1 MIAVGADSFSD
12 ARRKALLLH
21 CLGQGGQDVFAN
33 LTVVSTD
40 GEKNIKSVYDV
51 AVLTLMSHFAERSN
65 VVAERHKFRM
75 RVQQVDERVDA
86 FVNSLQELALRCEFA
101 CPDCN
106 SPSIKNVMVRDQ
118 VVEGVSDKKIQERL
132 IIEGDLP
139 LDKCLQLARQ
149 IEDAKRD
156 ALKLRNSGASDYY
169 DGSVN
174 AVKFRQSLRPRQQK
188 SIEGKPLCFRCGST
202 DHLASSERCPAFGK
216 RCNACQRMNHFS
228 RCCRTRGQTSRAVNQ
243 VEYAEGDNSLDMEV
257 LAISGI
263 THKKGVY
270 CKVFVN
276 GHILEMCVDTA
287 ADRYCVNIDDLKLI
301 SELDLGYLDTK
312 KYSEIG
318 WPVEKEISVHARPF
332 YKIKDELS
340 VVNGIL
346 MRNDKVVVPKGLTTR
361 IINFAHE
368 AHQGMTRTKQRI
380 RLLYWW
386 PGIDTAVENLIQ
398 GCCICNSI
406 DKTAK
411 PSFHALQPVPYPSK
425 AWSKLGLDI
434 VGPIAHVPS
443 KHRFI
448 ISVIDYYSKWPEI
461 SFAENVTSRVIIQF
475 LMHIFARE
483 GYPDEI
489 ITDNG
494 SQLRSEEFN
503 AFLKE
508 RAIRP
513 GYASLNYPQANG
525 EIERFNS
532 VIKNGIQAAKRKG
545 RPLKDELLQLLCMYR
560 VTPHST
566 TGETPTRLLH
576 SRSMRTKL
584 NIVGVDKKE
593 PKIDIGKVRER
604 VHYKQNKYK
613 MNADG
618 RRYTTAKEFKI
629 GDLVKIKQIG
639 KSGKGP
645 KYSDPIKILKTV
657 GPGTYLTED
666 MKVWNT
672 SKLVKVH
679 SPDTYDMSEL
689 FDYNSNLVKP
699 SHNDGNTNANNDVKS
714 LVSGNTSASTK
725 EKTSI
730 PLPTDSFHQ
739 QLPGKSSFPSKIKN
753 IKTVPQT
760 LPSYLENNKSS
771 YSSDTSTSTKERI
784 SIPLSSNNIHQQ
796 PPEKSSLSLT
806 TKNTNIEPQTLP
818 VIKNL
823 ENNVGIK
830 GSCHEYSGNLTETIQ
845 KPAVINNETMLSIK
859 QYPYKTYS
867 ESPSGKLSESIK
879 DPSVNKISKGS
890 PSYHKTAAKSAHNVK
905 SSKHHYSV
913 NESRDTNKV
922 SEMQERPSMLP
933 TVKSLQTNLDY
944 SKKTSHVTEV
954 DSPLVIDMETV
965 SSRENKNN
973 STEIVQDASEVE
985 NPSSHESGNNS
996 TKIVQEP
1003 SDVENP
1009 SAHGNENKSSE
1020 IVQDPS
1026 LKKVSE
1032 ESQMKSSSYKE
1043 LQAKSKQKIGSFKN
1057 LSSVDKISKNSIILK
1072 NKPEYEKDS
1081 TSRIEIISQ
1090 LTPDAMQRLI
1100 FDTELAFMSSG
1111 WFMADKIYS
1120 QILSVQ
1126 GDFKGLRCHLC
1137 DYPCQKPEMFFNH
1150 CLTIHNVHVC
1160 CFCSKKYSDIKS
1172 FIHHLRKHTAEKIY
1186 YRCTGCN
1193 ATSAS
1198 KSEANLHKCRNP
1210 SQNRLAIMESIEPS
1224 LVNNNMCGFL
1234 CLKCRSIKL
1243 FVSSMDG
1250 DCCKNAHRVVMSKLS
1265 RTTKEMILV
1274 EEKLRFLCDLSSES
1288 EYKYNLHERPLSYLN
1303 EVQHPPRPL
1312 CINTKDKFRPCVC
1325 TAFDTNTIFIDISVY
1340 KDDGIS
1346 DLEVFNCPQCEDSV
1360 NRSKY
1365 QLTRHLYDH
1374 AGYSRV
1380 ICKICEFKLLHT
1392 VKFGG
1397 NNFSARYYTQP
1408 LNLFLESYVSTLI
1421 KELVDYKKMELDFL
1435 NYFGKAINPI
1445 KFPEELF
1452 GHPQEIGLNYNN
1464 TLTKSGGES
1473 IISHPNISF
1482 LNDNYNMNLSTPNPS
1497 PILSDS
1503 PTSNRSESLMNVTSS
1518 DQIAKCPLVQE
1529 KLETVLSNPKNSV
1542 TLPIKTQ
1549 TEISVGPLPVEK
1561 RTDIPVAPP
1570 SVKKQTDIPV
1580 APPSVKKQTDI
1591 PVAPPSVKKQTDIP
1605 IARQSVIKQT
1615 YIPIAPLTVKKQT
1628 DNPVARLSVIRK
1640 TDIPVAQQQENTC
1653 QTDEKC
1659 LIIENSEISNP
1670 SNVEN
1675 YDSLPLKIHTYTPN
1689 TEHRAI
1695 TVKAA
1700 SANRKKYFAR
1710 KSTGGISKI
1719 NVSIA
1724 KSMKKMK
1731 KAKSLEKILRTEYP
1745 NLKIRY
1751 RRYNVLIPILQLKE
1765 TKAYFISEPKV
1776 VLKKLSLPPRVL
1788 SKFKAV

>member
-287 ADRYCVNIDDLKLI
+287 ADRCILNYNTFKMFFMHKFKLHHCHSHKIKSYSNQIIPVLGIFTAQVRYKHISTIIDFMVVEVGISLLGKDAIQKLKLTIDGSTLSCFSVSSCSIPEYFPAIRDCVNIDDLKLI
-301 SELDLGYLDTK
+301 SDLDLGYLDTK

-508 RAIRP
+508 RAIRH

-699 SHNDGNTNANNDVKS
+699 SHNDGNTNANNDVVGNANDNMS
-714 LVSGNTSASTK
+714 NDSRGSGR
-725 EKTSI
+725 
-730 PLPTDSFHQ
+730 
-739 QLPGKSSFPSKIKN
+739 
-753 IKTVPQT
+753 
-760 LPSYLENNKSS
+760 Y
-771 YSSDTSTSTKERI
+771 
-784 SIPLSSNNIHQQ
+784 
-796 PPEKSSLSLT
+796 
-806 TKNTNIEPQTLP
+806 
-818 VIKNL
+818 NL
-823 ENNVGIK
+823 R
-830 GSCHEYSGNLTETIQ
+830 T
-845 KPAVINNETMLSIK
+845 
-859 QYPYKTYS
+859 
-867 ESPSGKLSESIK
+867 KLSK
-879 DPSVNKISKGS
+879 PR
-890 PSYHKTAAKSAHNVK
+890 Y
-905 SSKHHYSV
+905 
-913 NESRDTNKV
+913 
-922 SEMQERPSMLP
+922 
-933 TVKSLQTNLDY
+933 LD
-944 SKKTSHVTEV
+944 
-954 DSPLVIDMETV
+954 D
-965 SSRENKNN
+965 
-973 STEIVQDASEVE
+973 
-985 NPSSHESGNNS
+985 
-996 TKIVQEP
+996 
-1003 SDVENP
+1003 
-1009 SAHGNENKSSE
+1009 
-1020 IVQDPS
+1020 
-1026 LKKVSE
+1026 
-1032 ESQMKSSSYKE
+1032 
-1043 LQAKSKQKIGSFKN
+1043 
-1057 LSSVDKISKNSIILK
+1057 
-1072 NKPEYEKDS
+1072 YE
-1081 TSRIEIISQ
+1081 
-1090 LTPDAMQRLI
+1090 
-1100 FDTELAFMSSG
+1100 
-1111 WFMADKIYS
+1111 
-1120 QILSVQ
+1120 
-1126 GDFKGLRCHLC
+1126 
-1137 DYPCQKPEMFFNH
+1137 
-1150 CLTIHNVHVC
+1150 
-1160 CFCSKKYSDIKS
+1160 
-1172 FIHHLRKHTAEKIY
+1172 
-1186 YRCTGCN
+1186 
-1193 ATSAS
+1193 
-1198 KSEANLHKCRNP
+1198 
-1210 SQNRLAIMESIEPS
+1210 
-1224 LVNNNMCGFL
+1224 
-1234 CLKCRSIKL
+1234 
-1243 FVSSMDG
+1243 
-1250 DCCKNAHRVVMSKLS
+1250 
-1265 RTTKEMILV
+1265 
-1274 EEKLRFLCDLSSES
+1274 
-1288 EYKYNLHERPLSYLN
+1288 
-1303 EVQHPPRPL
+1303 
-1312 CINTKDKFRPCVC
+1312 
-1325 TAFDTNTIFIDISVY
+1325 
-1340 KDDGIS
+1340 
-1346 DLEVFNCPQCEDSV
+1346 
-1360 NRSKY
+1360 
-1365 QLTRHLYDH
+1365 
-1374 AGYSRV
+1374 
-1380 ICKICEFKLLHT
+1380 
-1392 VKFGG
+1392 
-1397 NNFSARYYTQP
+1397 
-1408 LNLFLESYVSTLI
+1408 
-1421 KELVDYKKMELDFL
+1421 
-1435 NYFGKAINPI
+1435 
-1445 KFPEELF
+1445 
-1452 GHPQEIGLNYNN
+1452 
-1464 TLTKSGGES
+1464 
-1473 IISHPNISF
+1473 
-1482 LNDNYNMNLSTPNPS
+1482 
-1497 PILSDS
+1497 
-1503 PTSNRSESLMNVTSS
+1503 
-1518 DQIAKCPLVQE
+1518 
-1529 KLETVLSNPKNSV
+1529 
-1542 TLPIKTQ
+1542 
-1549 TEISVGPLPVEK
+1549 
-1561 RTDIPVAPP
+1561 
-1570 SVKKQTDIPV
+1570 
-1580 APPSVKKQTDI
+1580 
-1591 PVAPPSVKKQTDIP
+1591 
-1605 IARQSVIKQT
+1605 
-1615 YIPIAPLTVKKQT
+1615 
-1628 DNPVARLSVIRK
+1628 
-1640 TDIPVAQQQENTC
+1640 
-1653 QTDEKC
+1653 
-1659 LIIENSEISNP
+1659 
-1670 SNVEN
+1670 
-1675 YDSLPLKIHTYTPN
+1675 
-1689 TEHRAI
+1689 
-1695 TVKAA
+1695 
-1700 SANRKKYFAR
+1700 
-1710 KSTGGISKI
+1710 
-1719 NVSIA
+1719 
-1724 KSMKKMK
+1724 
-1731 KAKSLEKILRTEYP
+1731 
-1745 NLKIRY
+1745 
-1751 RRYNVLIPILQLKE
+1751 
-1765 TKAYFISEPKV
+1765 
-1776 VLKKLSLPPRVL
+1776 
-1788 SKFKAV
+1788 